1 MQAAVLKSTACLSR
15 ALRKGLLAASV
26 LLFTV
31 GPLPAQTNAGSD
43 DAALR
48 RKIAELEMAL
58 RKLQEENAQL
68 RRQLAEPER
77 KTAKPAKPAETP
89 AKILPDGARWIS
101 TTGKS
106 HNASCRYFGQGKG
119 RTGKQGEGV
128 PCKICG
134 G

>member
-1 MQAAVLKSTACLSR
+1 MSR
-15 ALRKGLLAASV
+15 VLRKGLLAASV

-31 GPLPAQTNAGSD
+31 GPLPAQTNNGSD

-48 RKIAELEMAL
+48 RKIAELETAL

-77 KTAKPAKPAETP
+77 KIAKPAETP

>member
-15 ALRKGLLAASV
+15 VLRKGLLAASV

-31 GPLPAQTNAGSD
+31 GPLPAQTNNGSD
-43 DAALR
+43 DAELR

-77 KTAKPAKPAETP
+77 KTVETP

>member
-1 MQAAVLKSTACLSR
+1 M
-15 ALRKGLLAASV
+15 AASV

-31 GPLPAQTNAGSD
+31 GPLPAQTDTVPG

-48 RKIAELEMAL
+48 RKITELEGAL

-77 KTAKPAKPAETP
+77 RTAKPAGMP
-89 AKILPDGARWIS
+89 AKVLPEGARWIS
-101 TTGKS
+101 TTGKR
-106 HNASCRYFGQGKG
+106 HNASCRYYGQGKG
-119 RTGKQGEGV
+119 RDGKLGEGV
-128 PCKICG
+128 ACKICG